1 MQNSRAETKTTAAA
15 TTTNGRT
22 WPTCGH
28 TCTTSLFIVICE
40 KFKLPERCPRRVTEE
55 AGERRRGA
63 RWSGEQPSKCDSRCN
78 SPAAVPKLYPT
89 AGSPTQF
96 GQFSLAGPVSKV
108 QRFMGATVTSL
119 NCAGS
124 ARAVYD
130 YYAQDVALSNFN
142 IRLLD
147 SDTLTLTR
155 PKASE
160 GSA

>member
-1 MQNSRAETKTTAAA
+1 MQNSRAETKTAAA

-22 WPTCGH
+22 WPSCGH

-40 KFKLPERCPRRVTEE
+40 KFKLLERCPQRAEE
-55 AGERRRGA
+55 EDGERKRGG
-63 RWSGEQPSKCDSRCN
+63 RCREEQANKCDSRCN
-78 SPAAVPKLYPT
+78 SPAAVPKLCPT
-89 AGSPTQF
+89 AGSATRL
-96 GQFSLAGPVSKV
+96 GLFSLAGPVSKV
-108 QRFMGATVTSL
+108 QRFMGASVTSL

-160 GSA
+160 ERA

>member
-1 MQNSRAETKTTAAA
+1 
-15 TTTNGRT
+15 
-22 WPTCGH
+22 
-28 TCTTSLFIVICE
+28 
-40 KFKLPERCPRRVTEE
+40 
-55 AGERRRGA
+55 
-63 RWSGEQPSKCDSRCN
+63 
-78 SPAAVPKLYPT
+78 
-89 AGSPTQF
+89 
-96 GQFSLAGPVSKV
+96 
-108 QRFMGATVTSL
+108 MGATVTSL

>member
-15 TTTNGRT
+15 TTTNGWT
-22 WPTCGH
+22 WPSCGH

-40 KFKLPERCPRRVTEE
+40 KFKLFERCPQRVEEKDGKRRESSQANAIPVEIVRQLFTNFV
-55 AGERRRGA
+55 R
-63 RWSGEQPSKCDSRCN
+63 
-78 SPAAVPKLYPT
+78 
-89 AGSPTQF
+89 F
-96 GQFSLAGPVSKV
+96 GLFSLVGPVSKV
-108 QRFMGATVTSL
+108 QRFMDASVTSL

-130 YYAQDVALSNFN
+130 YYSQDVALSNFN

-147 SDTLTLTR
+147 SKTLTLTR

-160 GSA
+160 ERA

>member
-22 WPTCGH
+22 WPSCGH

-40 KFKLPERCPRRVTEE
+40 KFKLLERCPLRVGEKDGVKRR
-55 AGERRRGA
+55 GGRRRG
-63 RWSGEQPSKCDSRCN
+63 EQPNKCDSRCN
-78 SPAAVPKLYPT
+78 SPAAVPKLCPT
-89 AGSPTQF
+89 AGSATRL
-96 GQFSLAGPVSKV
+96 GLFSLAGPVSKV
-108 QRFMGATVTSL
+108 QRFMDASVTSL

-124 ARAVYD
+124 ARTVYD

-160 GSA
+160 ERA